1 MTASQFLTFLLLS
14 KLWHI
19 WNGFFRVSFCFILN
33 QQNELIELKSD
44 EVSEAELDRKETFVA
59 LGVAEFT

>member
-1 MTASQFLTFLLLS
+1 M
-14 KLWHI
+14 
-19 WNGFFRVSFCFILN
+19 VSFCFILN
-33 QQNELIELKSD
+33 QQYELIELKSD